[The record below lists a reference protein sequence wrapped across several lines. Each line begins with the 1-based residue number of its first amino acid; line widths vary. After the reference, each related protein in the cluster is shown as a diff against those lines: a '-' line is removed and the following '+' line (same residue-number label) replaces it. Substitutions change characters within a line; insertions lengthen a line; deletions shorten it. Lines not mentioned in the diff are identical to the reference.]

1 MLTRHINLYF
11 SFYSFLFFL
20 FILFCLAQLVTVAL
34 ALMVALCLDA
44 VLLRL
49 RETLVFNRA
58 SQLCCLWDCHNIPK
72 SLDSLTGIDIKGPA
86 YDKIEITVTQTP
98 TLIVLASILSVVF
111 LFLYNPSFATGI
123 IVGGFFSSGGSTS
136 RSLES

>member
-1 MLTRHINLYF
+1 ML
-11 SFYSFLFFL
+11 
-20 FILFCLAQLVTVAL
+20 
-34 ALMVALCLDA
+34 
-44 VLLRL
+44 
-49 RETLVFNRA
+49 
-58 SQLCCLWDCHNIPK
+58 
-72 SLDSLTGIDIKGPA
+72 SLGLPQHSEEFLTGIDIKGPA